1 MTGTEY
7 QELAMR
13 TKKENMTREE
23 YLIEGC
29 LGLAGEAGEVCDCIK
44 KHIYQG
50 HELDYNHVAEEISDV
65 LWYTALTATA
75 IGWDLNDIME
85 MNIEKLKKRYPEG
98 FSVMNSIN
106 RTE

>member
-29 LGLAGEAGEVCDCIK
+29 LGLAGEAGEV
-44 KHIYQG
+44 
-50 HELDYNHVAEEISDV
+50 
-65 LWYTALTATA
+65 
-75 IGWDLNDIME
+75 
-85 MNIEKLKKRYPEG
+85 
-98 FSVMNSIN
+98 
-106 RTE
+106 

>member
-7 QELAMR
+7 QKLAMR
-13 TKKENMTREE
+13 TKKENMTRKE

-29 LGLAGEAGEVCDCIK
+29 LGLAGEAGEVCDYVK

-50 HELDYNHVAEEISDV
+50 HELDYNHVAEETSDC
-65 LWYTALTATA
+65 LWYAALIATA